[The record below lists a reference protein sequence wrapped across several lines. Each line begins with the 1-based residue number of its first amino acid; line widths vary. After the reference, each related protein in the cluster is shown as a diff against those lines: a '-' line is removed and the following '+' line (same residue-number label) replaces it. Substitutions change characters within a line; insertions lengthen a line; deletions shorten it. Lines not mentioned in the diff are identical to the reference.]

1 MDGSNTVL
9 PHGAVV
15 SEEFQWRNNRV
26 VIPVRGSGTGAGFQR
41 FCAGETHVQNAS
53 RPILEDERDLC
64 GQHGIE
70 YLELETALDGLAVIA
85 NPDNDWCESLT
96 VEELAAIWESGSD
109 VETWSDVRPDDPDFP
124 DEEIELYG
132 RDPASGTFDYFTE
145 EITGEIGNIRSD
157 YSASADT
164 NVIVRGVRGSE
175 YALGFGGAGYYY
187 ENEDELKLLGVD
199 DGDGVVKPKRDD
211 RKRRV
216 PAVDAATVHLLPNRR
231 LRARGGSCVRPILLR
246 GDRRG
251 GDRRRDRRTWGGTD
265 VDAVGRPTRR
275 LLRDSGRT
283 GSGQRGETR
292 GCDRGGA
299 RMSQAEGTTDITTG
313 GSSGID
319 DRKNATIRYVFFSC
333 ALVTVLTTLG
343 IILVLVQGSIEFF
356 QQVSIVEYFTGTEW
370 SPVIRPRS
378 YGVLP
383 LIWGRF

>member
-1 MDGSNTVL
+1 MANEPITGRADAVSRRHVLLGAAGTALSGLAGCLARGEDSGLDGEIRMDGSNTVL

-199 DGDGVVKPKRDD
+199 DGDGVVKPKRETIESGEYQPLTRPLYTYFRTDAFEREEVRAFARFYFEAID
-211 RKRRV
+211 GEATDAEIVEPGEELTWTQWAARRV
-216 PAVDAATVHLLPNRR
+216 GYYAIPDEQVRASAEKLEDA
-231 LRARGGSCVRPILLR
+231 I
-246 GDRRG
+246 
-251 GDRRRDRRTWGGTD
+251 
-265 VDAVGRPTRR
+265 
-275 LLRDSGRT
+275 
-283 GSGQRGETR
+283 
-292 GCDRGGA
+292 
-299 RMSQAEGTTDITTG
+299 AEE
-313 GSSGID
+313 
-319 DRKNATIRYVFFSC
+319 R
-333 ALVTVLTTLG
+333 
-343 IILVLVQGSIEFF
+343 E
-356 QQVSIVEYFTGTEW
+356 
-370 SPVIRPRS
+370 
-378 YGVLP
+378 
-383 LIWGRF
+383 